1 MTTREERR
9 VPRSALFALVAGLGV
24 VACESTRPLPPAVFV
39 APASLTLEDGQTAKL
54 TATLR
59 NPKSRFVQWT
69 SLNPA
74 IATVDIV
81 GTVTA
86 VRNGTTTIS
95 VRMSDDTTIAATV
108 PVTVSGPA
116 VATMTV
122 SPSNSVVFVSTTR
135 QLAVQLRAAD
145 GRPIRGRTVTF
156 ATPDATIADVSASG
170 LVRGR
175 NPGGPITLM
184 VASEGVAA
192 TASVRVAHAAELCPF
207 ITALTIG
214 QRVDGGLALGDCEF
228 SLDDSYV
235 DVYQFTLAAPGTIQV
250 DMTSTELDSYVG
262 LFEGNGVFIAED
274 DNSGGLKNARIV
286 RDVPAGTYRVWANT
300 TVAGVVGAYALTVTL
315 R

>member
-1 MTTREERR
+1 
-9 VPRSALFALVAGLGV
+9 VPRSAFFALVAGLAAI
-24 VACESTRPLPPAVFV
+24 ACESTRPLPPAVFV
-39 APASLTLEDGQTAKL
+39 APANLTLEDGQSAKL

-59 NPKSRFVQWT
+59 NPKSRIVQWA

-81 GTVTA
+81 GNVTA
-86 VRNGTTTIS
+86 VRNGTTTIT
-95 VRMSDDTTIAATV
+95 VKMVDDTTIGASV

-116 VATMTV
+116 VATVTV
-122 SPSNSVVFVSTTR
+122 TPSNSVVFVSTTR
-135 QLAVQLRAAD
+135 QLGVQLRAAD
-145 GRPIRGRTVTF
+145 GRTIRGRTVTWT
-156 ATPDATIADVSASG
+156 TPDATIADVSASG

-175 NPGGPITLM
+175 NPGGPITLR
-184 VASEGVAA
+184 VSSEGISS

-207 ITALTIG
+207 ITALTVG

-235 DVYQFTLAAPGTIQV
+235 DVYQFTLAAAGTIQV
-250 DMTSTELDSYVG
+250 DMTSTELDPYVG
-262 LFEGNGVFIAED
+262 LFEGNGVFITED

-300 TVAGVVGAYALTVTL
+300 TGAGVGGAYALTVTL